1 LSANLV
7 VRELSKRY
15 GSTLALDDVSFSAAA
30 GELVAIL
37 GPSGA
42 GKTTLF
48 RCITGLQRP
57 DTGSVAFDGRPIR
70 ELKRAEIGMIFQQF
84 NLIARSSAI
93 DNVLVG
99 RIGTTSTW
107 RVLTRNFARADRERA
122 LAALQRVGL
131 RDVAEQRA
139 DRLSGGQQQR
149 VAIARALAQNSRYVL
164 ADEPV
169 ASLDPVSSQTVLAA
183 LKAIARDDGLA
194 VLCTLHQVELAAG
207 FADRIIGMLDGR
219 IVADVRA
226 AQFGTAEFSTIYRG

>member
-1 LSANLV
+1 
-7 VRELSKRY
+7 
-15 GSTLALDDVSFSAAA
+15 
-30 GELVAIL
+30 
-37 GPSGA
+37 
-42 GKTTLF
+42 
-48 RCITGLQRP
+48 
-57 DTGSVAFDGRPIR
+57 
-70 ELKRAEIGMIFQQF
+70 MIFQQF
-84 NLIARSSAI
+84 NLIERSSAI

-131 RDVAEQRA
+131 RDIAEQRA

-149 VAIARALAQNSRYVL
+149 VAIARALVQNSRYVL

-226 AQFGTAEFSTIYRG
+226 AQFGTAEFSTIYRGDR